1 MSLKPLVLDI
11 ETYYDSE
18 YSLSKMTT
26 ESYIRD
32 ERFKVHGAGVK
43 VGTGPARWVTGSKLP
58 ALLARIP
65 WHEVA
70 LVGHNLQF
78 DGSILAWIYGCVPAL
93 YIDTLGMSRALVGQY
108 SARHGLHYVC
118 PLVTSF
124 QGHPLHKMDGL
135 AQAKGIRDLPA
146 WNEKIL
152 ADYTVQPPHFN
163 PKTGKWEAG
172 DAVLTWELL
181 KAFAPR
187 FPKHEYKRL
196 DWTIRKFTQPTLW
209 LDDDMLLAYEAQVKA
224 NKELALQKAGLQNRD
239 ILMSNPQY
247 ALALEALGVRPPV
260 KVSAK
265 TGKISFAFAK
275 TDAEHKALLE
285 HDNPDV
291 QAIVAARL
299 AVKTTIEETRARAYF
314 EASTRGQWPVAY
326 SYSGAMNTHR
336 LSGNKGGGGNPMN
349 LKRGGTLRDCIMAP
363 EGYTVLVFDLA
374 QIECRMSLWYGALSS
389 RSKGMEREALD
400 LMAAG
405 GDLYSHFAS
414 MMFGREIIKSRDPNE
429 RQIGKSA
436 VLGLGFGMGPARFM
450 DYSLTMGAKGVDATL
465 AEATVALYRN
475 TYCGVRAIWST
486 IERALKDGVRQRELM
501 LAGGKDGRPH
511 VFDGWR
517 IGPTQV
523 VLDPMF
529 GSVSFQTGDNELM
542 IKYPELGWDA
552 ENQGTYRDGNMRV
565 NMFGGKG
572 FENIIQNGAKT
583 VLDDKKMEI
592 QERYEVAMAT
602 YDEVAVLVPNDE
614 RGIMEAIAFCKPIM
628 EREHPL
634 FPGLP
639 INVDYGHAVRYGQA
653 KS

>member
-1 MSLKPLVLDI
+1 MALTPLVLDV

-26 ESYIRD
+26 EAYIRD

-43 VGTGPARWVTGSKLP
+43 VGTNPAVWVTGHKLP

-65 WHEVA
+65 WHKVA
-70 LVGHNLQF
+70 FIGHNLQF
-78 DGSILAWIYGCVPAL
+78 DGSILAWHYGYVPAL

-118 PLVTSF
+118 PLVAKH
-124 QGHPLHKMDGL
+124 QDNPLHKMDGL
-135 AQAKGIRDLPA
+135 AQAKGMRDLPA
-146 WNEKIL
+146 WNEKVL
-152 ADYTVQPPHFN
+152 ADYTVKPPHYN

-172 DAVLTWELL
+172 DAVLTWELMR
-181 KAFAPR
+181 AFAPV

-209 LDDDMLLAYEAQVKA
+209 LDDDLLLSYEQEVKD
-224 NKELALQKAGLQNRD
+224 NKELALKRAGLDSRET
-239 ILMSNPQY
+239 LMSNPKY
-247 ALALEALGVRPPV
+247 AAALEALGVRPPV
-260 KVSAK
+260 KVNAR
-265 TGKISFAFAK
+265 GKVTFAFAK

-285 HDNPDV
+285 HDDPDV
-291 QAIVAARL
+291 QALVAARL
-299 AVKTTIEETRARAYF
+299 AVKTTIEETRARAYY

-349 LKRGGTLRDCIMAP
+349 LKRGGTLRDCIIAP
-363 EGYTVLVFDLA
+363 EGYTILVFDLS
-374 QIECRMSLWYGALSS
+374 QIECRMTLWYGMLS
-389 RSKGMEREALD
+389 RHSKGMEREALD
-400 LMAAG
+400 LMASG
-405 GDLYSHFAS
+405 GDLYSYFAS
-414 MMFGREIIKSRDPNE
+414 MMFGREIQKERDKNE

-450 DYSLTMGAKGVDATL
+450 DYSLTMGAKGVDAML

-475 TYCGVRAIWST
+475 TYTGVRAMWRTLES
-486 IERALKDGVRQRELM
+486 ALKDGVRQRHALM
-501 LAGGKDGRPH
+501 AARADGRSST
-511 VFDGWR
+511 FDGWS
-517 IGPTQV
+517 IGPTRV
-523 VLDPMF
+523 VLDPLF
-529 GSVSFQTGDNELM
+529 ESVSFQTGANELM

-552 ENQGTYRDGNMRV
+552 EGEGTYRDGNARV
-565 NMFGGKG
+565 KMFGGKAM
-572 FENIIQNGAKT
+572 ENVIQNGAKT

-602 YDEVAVLVPNDE
+602 YDEVAVVVPSTEN
-614 RGIMEAIAFCKPIM
+614 GIMDAINFCKPIM

-639 INVDYGHAVRYGQA
+639 INVDYGHAPRYGRA
-653 KS
+653 KQ